1 MVVFDILNDVFS
13 RGSDQLVGRITG
25 PLNIRLPLT
34 PAMAAFFA
42 IRDGVRNARSGQ
54 PIFFWH
60 AVTHPEERTA
70 RLRAGWSSLKR
81 VILLGF
87 VIDLIYQM
95 YVFRAYYVFQTAIL
109 VLALAIIPYIFI
121 RGVSTRIAMLFLRK
135 REDIR
140 KP

>member
-1 MVVFDILNDVFS
+1 M
-13 RGSDQLVGRITG
+13 
-25 PLNIRLPLT
+25 
-34 PAMAAFFA
+34 
-42 IRDGVRNARSGQ
+42 
-54 PIFFWH
+54 
-60 AVTHPEERTA
+60 THPEERTA
-70 RLRAGWSSLKR
+70 RLRAGWTSLKR